1 MKKLSTVAIF
11 GVGYVLGTRAGRQ
24 RYDQIRQLAGRLAE
38 EFDASGARQRL
49 ESISSRLETYA
60 RERDID
66 SSADGRRAQTRA

>member
-1 MKKLSTVAIF
+1 VKLSTVAIF
-11 GVGYVLGTRAGRQ
+11 GLGYLVGARAGRQ

-60 RERDID
+60 REHDTH

>member
-1 MKKLSTVAIF
+1 MKLSTVAIF
-11 GVGYVLGTRAGRQ
+11 GLGYLVGARAGRQ

-38 EFDASGARQRL
+38 EFDASGARERL

-60 RERDID
+60 RERATD

>member
-1 MKKLSTVAIF
+1 MKLSTVAIF
-11 GVGYVLGTRAGRQ
+11 GLGYLVGARAGRQ

-60 RERDID
+60 RERGID

>member
-1 MKKLSTVAIF
+1 MKLSTVAIF
-11 GVGYVLGTRAGRQ
+11 GLGYLVGARAGRQ

-60 RERDID
+60 REHDTH

>member
-1 MKKLSTVAIF
+1 MKLATAAIF

-60 RERDID
+60 REHDTH

>member
-1 MKKLSTVAIF
+1 VKLSTAAVF
-11 GVGYVLGTRAGRQ
+11 GVGYLLGTKAGRQ
-24 RYDQIRQLAGRLAE
+24 RYDQIRQLAGRLVE

-60 RERDID
+60 RERTVE

>member
-1 MKKLSTVAIF
+1 MKLSTAAIF
-11 GVGYVLGTRAGRQ
+11 GIGYLLGTRAGRQ

-38 EFDASGARQRL
+38 EFDGSGARQRL

-60 RERDID
+60 REGGTD

>member
-1 MKKLSTVAIF
+1 VKLSTMAIF
-11 GVGYVLGTRAGRQ
+11 GLGYLVGARAGRQ
-24 RYDQIRQLAGRLAE
+24 RYDQIRQLAGRVAE

-60 RERDID
+60 RERATD

>member
-1 MKKLSTVAIF
+1 VKLSTVAIF
-11 GVGYVLGTRAGRQ
+11 GLGYLVGARAGRQ

-49 ESISSRLETYA
+49 ESISSRLESYA
-60 RERDID
+60 RERDAD

>member
-1 MKKLSTVAIF
+1 VKLSTVAIF
-11 GVGYVLGTRAGRQ
+11 GLGYLVGARAGRQ

-38 EFDASGARQRL
+38 EFDASGARERL

-60 RERDID
+60 RERATD

>member
-1 MKKLSTVAIF
+1 MKLSTVAIF
-11 GVGYVLGTRAGRQ
+11 GLGYLVGARAGRQ
-24 RYDQIRQLAGRLAE
+24 RYDQIRQLAGRVAE

-60 RERDID
+60 RERATD

>member
-1 MKKLSTVAIF
+1 MKLSTVAIF
-11 GVGYVLGTRAGRQ
+11 GLGYLVGARAGRQ

-60 RERDID
+60 RERATG